1 MVVKR
6 EVITVHASAAKIAT
20 FNIDQKQLHY
30 KGAIFVLDITASSGS
45 SEVMDIKLQYKDTLS
60 GKFID
65 IPLAIFTQKT
75 GIVSDV
81 LTIYPGIA
89 VVANESVNGV
99 LPSEYRVVVTIGGT
113 TPSFTFTLS
122 ADYLL

>member
-6 EVITVHASAAKIAT
+6 EVITLHASAAKIAT
-20 FNIDQKQLHY
+20 FNIDVDNLHY
-30 KGAIFVLDITASSGS
+30 KGAIFVLDVTAVSGTTPTL
-45 SEVMDIKLQYKDTLS
+45 DIKLQYRDVVS

-75 GIVSDV
+75 ATGSDV
-81 LTIYPGIA
+81 LTIYPAIA

-99 LPSEYRVVVTIGGT
+99 LPINYRVVGTITGT
-113 TPSFTFTLS
+113 TPSFTFTLT
-122 ADYLL
+122 ADYLP

>member
-6 EVITVHASAAKIAT
+6 EVTTVHALAAKTAT

-30 KGAIFVLDITASSGS
+30 KGAIFVLDITVVTGTNPT
-45 SEVMDIKLQYKDTLS
+45 MDIKLQFKDALS

-65 IPLAIFTQKT
+65 IPLAIFVQKT
-75 GIVSDV
+75 GTGSDV

-89 VVANESVNGV
+89 VIANESVNGV
-99 LPSEYRVVVTIGGT
+99 LPSEYRVVVTIDGT
-113 TPSFTFTLS
+113 TPSFTFSLS
-122 ADYLL
+122 ADYLP